1 MQQKANPM
9 MRVTFFIDRGDES
22 DSYAEQIFLP
32 LLRVLPG
39 LRRLEAA
46 RVIASATGEL
56 HARILIDLLFDDESL
71 MNLAFASAEGRR
83 ISREI
88 MNTAGAGLE
97 MVTSESLAV

>member
-1 MQQKANPM
+1 MI
-9 MRVTFFIDRGDES
+9 RVTFFIDRGEES
-22 DSYAEQIFLP
+22 GAYAEQTFLP
-32 LLRVLPG
+32 MLRELPG

-46 RVIASATGEL
+46 TVIATAAG
-56 HARILIDLLFDDESL
+56 AVRAKIIIDLLFDDEAQ
-71 MNLAFASAEGRR
+71 MNLAFASTEGRR